1 MNGSHPVHGSHNHP
15 PRHGRGST
23 DKNGD
28 RVKGWQ
34 HQGEHAKAGA
44 NVTLSV
50 VLCLAG
56 CWLGMAAARQF
67 REGDGAAGGQVC
79 RSLAARVD
87 STRETGNPE
96 MMLTKTEV
104 KRQALELPPE
114 ERVELVVEI
123 WNSLQPEDVP
133 VPIWQRDLI
142 RERLE
147 ALEGMDPEER
157 SSPWEEVR
165 ERVFPGK
172 K

>member
-1 MNGSHPVHGSHNHP
+1 
-15 PRHGRGST
+15 
-23 DKNGD
+23 
-28 RVKGWQ
+28 
-34 HQGEHAKAGA
+34 
-44 NVTLSV
+44 
-50 VLCLAG
+50 
-56 CWLGMAAARQF
+56 
-67 REGDGAAGGQVC
+67 
-79 RSLAARVD
+79 
-87 STRETGNPE
+87 
-96 MMLTKTEV
+96 MLTKTEV

-142 RERLE
+142 RERLK

>member
-1 MNGSHPVHGSHNHP
+1 MPCRLLAWHG
-15 PRHGRGST
+15 G
-23 DKNGD
+23 
-28 RVKGWQ
+28 
-34 HQGEHAKAGA
+34 GA
-44 NVTLSV
+44 A
-50 VLCLAG
+50 VL
-56 CWLGMAAARQF
+56 R
-67 REGDGAAGGQVC
+67 REGAAEGQVC
-79 RSLAARVD
+79 RSLAARVAARVD

-157 SSPWEEVR
+157 SSPLEEVR

-172 K
+172 N

>member
-1 MNGSHPVHGSHNHP
+1 
-15 PRHGRGST
+15 
-23 DKNGD
+23 
-28 RVKGWQ
+28 
-34 HQGEHAKAGA
+34 
-44 NVTLSV
+44 
-50 VLCLAG
+50 
-56 CWLGMAAARQF
+56 
-67 REGDGAAGGQVC
+67 
-79 RSLAARVD
+79 
-87 STRETGNPE
+87 

-133 VPIWQRDLI
+133 VPIWQTDLI

-157 SSPWEEVR
+157 SAPWEEVR

>member
-1 MNGSHPVHGSHNHP
+1 
-15 PRHGRGST
+15 
-23 DKNGD
+23 
-28 RVKGWQ
+28 
-34 HQGEHAKAGA
+34 
-44 NVTLSV
+44 
-50 VLCLAG
+50 
-56 CWLGMAAARQF
+56 
-67 REGDGAAGGQVC
+67 
-79 RSLAARVD
+79 
-87 STRETGNPE
+87 

-114 ERVELVVEI
+114 ERFELVVEI

-147 ALEGMDPEER
+147 ALEGIDSEER
-157 SSPWEEVR
+157 SAPWEEVR